1 MRYEVLAPA
10 GELNAILPLIEAG
23 ADAVYVGLKGFS
35 SRPSNADLSLDE
47 IKTAV
52 EICHSNN
59 ARLHVA
65 INAGIQN
72 DDVSVIRDSLL
83 ALQDCGV
90 DAVIL
95 SDWGMLVKAT
105 KLLKT
110 TEVHASTLLGVY
122 NSQTVRILKKMGVT
136 RVVLSTNL
144 YIDEIIAIINDEPDI
159 EYEIVADG
167 GICFNDNRICELP
180 HYLKDEEYCVGCKDE
195 YCMNDNPDAAVSI
208 GAKAISLAEI
218 VQVFVELGIFSYK
231 IEGRTVPYKY
241 IVPRTKKLSEALK
254 NTKVKKDTSSLHYF
268 KRVNLEDRL

>member
-1 MRYEVLAPA
+1 MKYEVLAPA

-52 EICHSNN
+52 DICHSNN
-59 ARLHVA
+59 TRLHVA

-72 DDVSVIRDSLL
+72 DDISIVQNNFLSLE
-83 ALQDCGV
+83 DYGV
-90 DAVIL
+90 DAIII
-95 SDWGMLVKAT
+95 SDWGMLHKAT
-105 KLLKT
+105 QLLTT

-122 NSQTVRILKKMGVT
+122 NAKTVNVLKKMGVN

-144 YIDEIIAIINDEPDI
+144 YIDEIVSMINNEPSM

-180 HYLKDEEYCVGCKDE
+180 HYLKENDYCVGCKDE
-195 YCMNDNPDAAVSI
+195 YYMNDNADVTVSI
-208 GAKAISLAEI
+208 GSKSISLSEI
-218 VQVFVELGIFSYK
+218 IQVFVELGIFSYK

-241 IVPRTKKLSEALK
+241 IIPHTKKLSEALK
-254 NTKVKKDTSSLHYF
+254 NTEIKKDTSSLHYF
-268 KRVNLEDRL
+268 EKVNLGE

>member
-1 MRYEVLAPA
+1 MKYEVLAPA
-10 GELNAILPLIEAG
+10 GEIDAILPLIEAG
-23 ADAVYVGLKGFS
+23 ADAIYVGLKGFS

-52 EICHSNN
+52 DICHSNN
-59 ARLHVA
+59 TRLHVA

-72 DDVSVIRDSLL
+72 DDINVIQSNLLSLEKY
-83 ALQDCGV
+83 GV

-95 SDWGMLVKAT
+95 SDWGMLYKSTQLLT
-105 KLLKT
+105 K

-122 NSQTVRILKKMGVT
+122 NAKTVNLLKDMGVN

-144 YIDEIIAIINDEPDI
+144 YIDEIIAIMNAEPDM

-180 HYLKDEEYCVGCKDE
+180 HYLKENDYCVGCKDE
-195 YCMNDNPDAAVSI
+195 YYRNDDIVSI
-208 GAKAISLAEI
+208 GSKSISLSEI
-218 VQVFVELGIFSYK
+218 VQIFVELGIFSYK

-241 IVPRTKKLSEALK
+241 IVSHTKKLSEALK
-254 NTKVKKDTSSLHYF
+254 NTEVKKDTSSLHYF
-268 KRVNLEDRL
+268 KRINMGDRL